1 MKQLEDIKEEDLI
14 FYDIETIR
22 GEKVFSKESPMYEAW
37 KYKTR
42 YQNEINKKT
51 GSQFTEE
58 EYYYEKAPLYA
69 PFSKI
74 VSIVVGRVKDGVI
87 YIVPYASEN
96 EKDLLEAFNSD
107 LQKVYSANPRVR
119 LMGFNSNG
127 FDSPFILK
135 RSLVNGVKPAR
146 PIDEGTSKAWELKA
160 LDLSKIWQ
168 GTSFYPDSLVAVAAA
183 FGLPSPKD
191 ALDGSM
197 VSQAFYEGRLEEIV
211 KYCIKDVETTT
222 RLFRK
227 MALREDYD
235 DLVIVSKVRPNDIDT
250 TVKIKTEVKKIV
262 RVKKEEEKLALKPVK
277 AKKEEVKTVEP
288 KAAPDTREPEDILF
302 GKLPVLHKILNATE
316 MSEETKEELT
326 AVLKKKKPTKKDKII
341 LEDILVN
348 LYVNNTMFKSDK
360 AEVQASKR
368 AEIVEILNKL

>member
-1 MKQLEDIKEEDLI
+1 MKQLEEIKEEDLI

-22 GEKVFSKESPMYEAW
+22 GEKVFSKDSPMYEAW

-51 GSQFTEE
+51 GSEFTEE

-74 VSIVVGRVKDGVI
+74 VSIVVGRVKDGTI
-87 YIVPYASEN
+87 YITPYASEN

-107 LQKVYSANPRVR
+107 LQKVYAANPRAKMV
-119 LMGFNSNG
+119 GFNSNG

-135 RSLVNGVKPAR
+135 RSLINGVKPAR
-146 PIDEGTSKAWELKA
+146 PIDEGTSKPWELKA
-160 LDLSKIWQ
+160 LDLAKIWQ
-168 GTSFYPDSLVAVAAA
+168 GTAFYPDSLVAVATA

-211 KYCIKDVETTT
+211 KYCIKDVETTA

-227 MALREDYD
+227 MALKEDYNE
-235 DLVIVSKVRPNDIDT
+235 VAIVSETRPSF
-250 TVKIKTEVKKIV
+250 
-262 RVKKEEEKLALKPVK
+262 KKETPKKRIAQPVDK
-277 AKKEEVKTVEP
+277 KEAVAKKTAPAKKEVAEK
-288 KAAPDTREPEDILF
+288 KEPEDVLF
-302 GKLPVLHKILNATE
+302 EKLPILHRILNATE
-316 MSEETKEELT
+316 ILPETRQELE
-326 AVLKKKKPTKKDKII
+326 ALLKKKKLTKKDRVIV
-341 LEDILVN
+341 EDILVN
-348 LYVNNTMFKSDK
+348 LYVNNTMFRSDK
-360 AEVQASKR
+360 PELKESKK
-368 AEIVEILNKL
+368 AEIKEILDNI